1 MKRFSYLL
9 VTAVGG
15 VACGPPANSN
25 PPVLWLAP
33 DQNETHVKLVAA
45 EPDPF

>member
-1 MKRFSYLL
+1 MNRFLPLSLL
-9 VTAVGG
+9 MA
-15 VACGPPANSN
+15 ACGPPANSN

-33 DQNETHVKLVAA
+33 DQNETHVKLVAD